1 MSIWSLKK
9 EGPLCYKYYFHL
21 LIDNL
26 DVIKDSGKA
35 ITKLKWFEKDRLLFT
50 GSKEKNIKVSFFL
63 DKKIFLNF
71 FKIWEFPEVWRDPK
85 VEEEEEFDE
94 KVRRKTSAMID
105 FKKKQ
110 EKLADDSDE
119 DGIDKIRF

>member
-1 MSIWSLKK
+1 
-9 EGPLCYKYYFHL
+9 
-21 LIDNL
+21 
-26 DVIKDSGKA
+26 VIKDSGKA

>member
-1 MSIWSLKK
+1 VSIWSLKK